1 MFSSVI
7 LLSGGLGTRLQRL
20 HPGVPKPMIPVAGR
34 PFLEWAIQ
42 YWARQGAQH
51 VIVSLG
57 HLAAIAEAHFE
68 RRICD
73 DVRVET
79 VREPCAMGTGGAV
92 RFAAAAASG
101 DPFFVANGDSL
112 VLADV
117 SPALRL
123 IQVPSVDAVVLGVTV
138 ADSSR
143 YGSLDVE
150 ADGRLRGFR
159 EKETRSGGLINAGV
173 YLFRRRA
180 LDLFPAKTPL
190 SLETEVFPGLLERGS
205 RIVVHPCVAPFL
217 DMGTPEGLNQMDEF
231 IETHFRLGKQKDLPG
246 G

>member
-1 MFSSVI
+1 MFSVI
-7 LLSGGLGTRLQRL
+7 LLCGGLGTRLQEL
-20 HPGVPKPMIPVAGR
+20 HPGIPKPLIPVAGR
-34 PFLEWAIQ
+34 PFVEWAIQ
-42 YWARQGAQH
+42 YWARQGAQR

-68 RRICD
+68 LRIYD
-73 DVRVET
+73 GVRVET
-79 VREPCAMGTGGAV
+79 VREPCAMGTGGAA
-92 RFAAAAASG
+92 RFAAEAASSG

-123 IQVPSVDAVVLGVTV
+123 IQDPCVDAVVLGVTIK
-138 ADSSR
+138 DSGR

-150 ADGRLRGFR
+150 GDGRLRAFR
-159 EKETRSGGLINAGV
+159 EKEERSGGLINAGI

-190 SLETEVFPGLLERGS
+190 SLETEVFPALLERGS
-205 RIVVHPCVAPFL
+205 RIVVHSCLAPFL
-217 DMGTPEGLNQMDEF
+217 DMGTPEGLNQMGEF
-231 IETHFRLGKQKDLPG
+231 IETHFRLGKR
-246 G
+246 